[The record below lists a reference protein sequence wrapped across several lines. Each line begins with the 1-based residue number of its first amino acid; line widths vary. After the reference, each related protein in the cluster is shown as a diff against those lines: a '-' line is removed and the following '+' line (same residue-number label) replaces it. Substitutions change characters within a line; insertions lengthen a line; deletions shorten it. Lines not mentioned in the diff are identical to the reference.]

1 MSTLFTLPIPSTG
14 GTITCT
20 TPATN
25 TPSLQDSPQT
35 DVTKI
40 YILTFTSPP
49 DNRLTPSFIST
60 FLLALDILEHRYP
73 RGVVVSTSGIG
84 KFYSNGLD
92 LEVVAQTEGFL
103 EKWLWVLFRRLITY
117 PMPTIAHLNGHAF
130 AGGFMLAMYHDYRI
144 MNPKRGFLCLNEID
158 LGVPLQAPMMDI
170 FRAKLSPT
178 TFRDIVLEG
187 PRIGG
192 GEALQKGVV
201 DGLGGAEEVLRFIAE
216 RKLVGKLASGIYGI
230 MKEEMYRGVLAGL
243 DGHKGNL
250 EWRESIEE
258 RKGVLEKEAIQRVEE
273 WEKTD
278 KGKAKL

>member
-14 GTITCT
+14 GTITCA

-117 PMPTIAHLNGHAF
+117 F
-130 AGGFMLAMYHDYRI
+130 
-144 MNPKRGFLCLNEID
+144 
-158 LGVPLQAPMMDI
+158 
-170 FRAKLSPT
+170 SP
-178 TFRDIVLEG
+178 FPFSL
-187 PRIGG
+187 
-192 GEALQKGVV
+192 K
-201 DGLGGAEEVLRFIAE
+201 
-216 RKLVGKLASGIYGI
+216 
-230 MKEEMYRGVLAGL
+230 MCM
-243 DGHKGNL
+243 H
-250 EWRESIEE
+250 
-258 RKGVLEKEAIQRVEE
+258 
-273 WEKTD
+273 
-278 KGKAKL
+278 